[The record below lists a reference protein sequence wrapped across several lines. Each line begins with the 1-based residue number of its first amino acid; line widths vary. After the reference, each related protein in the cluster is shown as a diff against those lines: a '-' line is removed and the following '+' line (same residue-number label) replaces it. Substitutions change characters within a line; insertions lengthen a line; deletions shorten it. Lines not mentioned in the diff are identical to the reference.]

1 MLFFRHI
8 GMYFLVT
15 LILVCSFPILP
26 NDGWFSVARE
36 LEVNRSFY
44 GEARHAKYLSAA
56 QERFNWL
63 FVRTGA
69 YQTSVDLS
77 TPTPVGQRSGQNK
90 EFVDV
95 SVSVGDWTTDY
106 VRHFWDGILRA
117 IYRWEVN
124 QHWYVLA
131 LISLFVG
138 VNEGLGKRQINTART
153 TYVSP
158 ANFHLATHFLIANV
172 VGAILVLPWLPVVMT
187 WPMWI
192 IAIAFL
198 TKFWT
203 WATVALPSLKAQS
216 LN

>member
-15 LILVCSFPILP
+15 LLLVCSFPVLP
-26 NDGWFSVARE
+26 NDGWFSIERE
-36 LEVNRSFY
+36 LEVNRAFY
-44 GEARHAKYLSAA
+44 GEQRHERFLAHAKD
-56 QERFNWL
+56 RFNRL

-69 YQTSVDLS
+69 YKTTMDLAA
-77 TPTPVGQRSGQNK
+77 PKPAPQRTDSGR
-90 EFVDV
+90 EFVDIND
-95 SVSVGDWTTDY
+95 GDYAYDY

-124 QHWYVLA
+124 QHWYLLA
-131 LISLFVG
+131 LIGLCVG

-153 TYVSP
+153 MYVSP

-172 VGAILVLPWLPVVMT
+172 VGALLVLPWLPVVMT

-192 IAIAFL
+192 IAIALL
-198 TKFWT
+198 TRFWT
-203 WATVALPSLKAQS
+203 WATISLPSLKAQS
-216 LN
+216 LG

>member
-8 GMYFLVT
+8 GIYFLVT
-15 LILVCSFPILP
+15 LFLICSFPILP
-26 NDGWFSVARE
+26 NDGWFSAARE
-36 LEVNRSFY
+36 IEVNRSFY
-44 GEARHAKYLSAA
+44 GEERHSRYLSNA
-56 QERFNWL
+56 QDRFNWL

-69 YQTSVDLS
+69 YQTTVGLAA
-77 TPTPVGQRSGQNK
+77 PKPVGKRTGPNN

-95 SVSVGDWTTDY
+95 YDGGWAHEY

-124 QHWYVLA
+124 QHWYLLA
-131 LISLFVG
+131 LIGLFVG

-172 VGAILVLPWLPVVMT
+172 VGALLVLPWLPVVMT
-187 WPMWI
+187 WPMWM
-192 IAIAFL
+192 IAIALL
-198 TKFWT
+198 TRFWT
-203 WATVALPSLKAQS
+203 WATIALPSLKAQS
-216 LN
+216 LS